1 LRSQKND
8 TRETIGKFLFSTD
21 KAKLNIRY
29 VHQYLAEQSYW
40 AKNVPLEIVVE
51 SIEHSITIGIYDTDH
66 DLRQIGFAR
75 VVTDRATFGYL
86 ADVFVDEAYRG
97 HGLSKE
103 LMTFIMEWDEVK
115 KFRRFILATSD
126 AHTLY
131 EKYGFKPLKSP
142 DRFMEV
148 HQPDIYGTL
157 KSLS

>member
-1 LRSQKND
+1 MM
-8 TRETIGKFLFSTD
+8 REKTIGKFLFSTD
-21 KAKLNIRY
+21 KGKLNIRY

-40 AKNVPLEIVVE
+40 AKNVPLEIVRE
-51 SIEHSITIGIYDTDH
+51 SIEHSIAIGIYDIDQN
-66 DLRQIGFAR
+66 LKQVGFGR

-97 HGLSKE
+97 RNLSKE
-103 LMTFIMEWDEVK
+103 LMSFIMEWNEVK
-115 KFRRFILATSD
+115 KFRRFILATRD

-148 HQPDIYGTL
+148 HQPEVYLTL
-157 KSLS
+157 SPSPEGKGL